1 MYINDINIMF
11 YVLVGIIG
19 LFVGQFIDWCNN
31 RLPEYK
37 KVFSKEFFT
46 IYLKNMKPKYFLVVC
61 TAILYIAL
69 LYFVGWQE
77 NILYKIELIKY
88 MLLTPMIISA
98 FMIDYKL
105 QIIPNRLNLT
115 IFEVGLISTFIEGIY
130 STDLAISN
138 LIGGLTGAGIFLL
151 ITLIGGMIAGK
162 EAMGFG
168 DVKFMG
174 ALGLFF
180 GWMNIISISI
190 TAFVIAAVVTIF
202 LLITKIKNKEEY
214 IPFGPFIVIASFIAM
229 VVPADAIFIILLKIS
244 ALLIK
249 VFTFGKYQG

>member
-19 LFVGQFIDWCNN
+19 LFVGQCIDWCNN

-46 IYLKNMKPKYFLVVC
+46 IYLKNMKPKYILALC
-61 TAILYIAL
+61 TAIIYIAL
-69 LYFVGWQE
+69 LYFIGWQE

-88 MLLTPMIISA
+88 MILTPMLISA

-115 IFEVGLISTFIEGIY
+115 IFEVGLISTFVEGIY
-130 STDLAISN
+130 SPDLAISN
-138 LIGGLTGAGIFLL
+138 LIGGIVGAGIFLA

-168 DVKFMG
+168 DVKLMG
-174 ALGLFF
+174 AIGLFF
-180 GWMNIISISI
+180 GWMNIIGVSVIAFLLAAIISI
-190 TAFVIAAVVTIF
+190 ILIVTK
-202 LLITKIKNKEEY
+202 LRKTDEY
-214 IPFGPFIVIASFIAM
+214 IPFGPFIVMASIIVM
-229 VVPADAIFIILLKIS
+229 LVPQDILLFVLFKI
-244 ALLIK
+244 
-249 VFTFGKYQG
+249 FTLGMYQG